1 MWCKELAH
9 LKRPWCWERLKAGGE
24 GDDREWDGWMASPTQ
39 WTWVWVGSGSWW
51 WIGRAGVLQP
61 MGSQRVGHDWATELN
76 WYIFVVNSPTLKL
89 LTSVYRMHSYF
100 SSAFHRTISSCNY
113 RFQFLTLRVFFKPV
127 PIMICLHSSDT
138 FLVKAT
144 RGFNSVISSGPHL
157 ISLHRAFN
165 MITHLSLK
173 PLSPGLPEYPSF
185 ILGSPFRLLVTPF
198 LPNLYH

>member
-1 MWCKELAH
+1 M
-9 LKRPWCWERLKAGGE
+9 
-24 GDDREWDGWMASPTQ
+24 
-39 WTWVWVGSGSWW
+39 
-51 WIGRAGVLQP
+51 
-61 MGSQRVGHDWATELN
+61 TELN

-89 LTSVYRMHSYF
+89 LTSVYRTHSYF
-100 SSAFHRTISSCNY
+100 SSAFHSTISSCNY
-113 RFQFLTLRVFFKPV
+113 CFQFLTLRVFLKPV

-173 PLSPGLPEYPSF
+173 PLSLGCQNTPHSSLVLLSAAGYSF
-185 ILGSPFRLLVTPF
+185 SSKFVPLKWAFKKKF
-198 LPNLYH
+198 LSSNYFFWGFDPVWWL